1 MVGVVGS
8 SPIAPTNILLNIK
21 HPVSTLGAFFV
32 SVDKVVHHAASRQ
45 LMGLQMKFLNI
56 KNFFATA
63 AMLLLTAHVSAADTA
78 PCLKAQTTCSEWVTL
93 DANGSRG
100 LVYRTHALTSLNE
113 KIEKVVVVV
122 HGQGRNADGYFR
134 HMLAAGFLADALH
147 NTLIISPRFASNNGK
162 SCLDQ
167 LDTKEVGW
175 VCSGSESWRSG
186 GNRANVPGTELNS
199 FSFMDAILLKLSNDK
214 VFPNLKSIVI
224 AGHSAGGQYVNRYQ
238 FANQMHEKLALERRI
253 QVSYVVGNPS
263 SYTYPEALRPT
274 KSAVPSGVS
283 ADAPGYVP
291 VPSKTPDAAFVTFKD
306 RNSCTA
312 FNQWPYGLENK
323 KGYATGLAD
332 AQLKR
337 QLSTRPAT
345 YLLGELDILP
355 LYGFDDSCAAMAQGP
370 TRLARGFAYAQFVND
385 TLQANHKAIM
395 VNACGHDAR
404 CMFTSETAL
413 PILFK

>member
-1 MVGVVGS
+1 
-8 SPIAPTNILLNIK
+8 
-21 HPVSTLGAFFV
+21 
-32 SVDKVVHHAASRQ
+32 
-45 LMGLQMKFLNI
+45 MKFLTI
-56 KNFFATA
+56 KTFAAIIMMA
-63 AMLLLTAHVSAADTA
+63 AAVQSFASDSA
-78 PCLKAQTTCSEWVTL
+78 PCLKAQNICSEWLTL

-100 LVYRTHALTSLNE
+100 FVYRTHSLTSVNE
-113 KIEKVVVVV
+113 KIEKVVVVI

-134 HMLAAGFLADALH
+134 HMLAAGFLADALN

-167 LDTKEVGW
+167 LDDKEVGW

-186 GNRANVPGTELNS
+186 GNRAKGSGSDLNS
-199 FSFMDAILLKLSNDK
+199 FDFMDAILLKLSNEK
-214 VFPNLKSIVI
+214 TFPNLKSIVI

-238 FANQMHEKLALERRI
+238 FANRLHEKLASERRI
-253 QVSYVVGNPS
+253 QVSYVIGNPS

-274 KSAVPSGVS
+274 KNAVPSNVS
-283 ADAPGYVP
+283 AEAPGYMSVQP
-291 VPSKTPDAAFVTFKD
+291 KVAEPAFVSFKD
-306 RNSCTA
+306 KNSCTT

-323 KGYATGLAD
+323 KGYVTGIAD
-332 AQLKR
+332 SQLKS

-370 TRLARGFAYAQFVND
+370 TRLARGFAYAKFVND
-385 TLQANHKAIM
+385 TFKANHKAIM

>member
-1 MVGVVGS
+1 MRLDRSVVKV
-8 SPIAPTNILLNIK
+8 A
-21 HPVSTLGAFFV
+21 STAL
-32 SVDKVVHHAASRQ
+32 SICDT
-45 LMGLQMKFLNI
+45 GLRMKFLTI
-56 KNFFATA
+56 KTFAAFIMMVA
-63 AMLLLTAHVSAADTA
+63 AVQSFASDSA
-78 PCLKAQTTCSEWVTL
+78 PCLKAQNTCSEWLTL
-93 DANGSRG
+93 DANGSRSF
-100 LVYRTHALTSLNE
+100 VYRTHSLTSVNE
-113 KIEKVVVVV
+113 KIEKVVVVI

-134 HMLAAGFLADALH
+134 HMLAAGFLADALN

-167 LDTKEVGW
+167 LEDKEVGW

-186 GNRANVPGTELNS
+186 GNRAKGSGSDLNS
-199 FSFMDAILLKLSNDK
+199 FDFMDAILLKLSNEK
-214 VFPNLKSIVI
+214 TFPNLKSIVI

-238 FANQMHEKLALERRI
+238 FANRLHEKLASERRI
-253 QVSYVVGNPS
+253 QVSYVIGNPS

-274 KSAVPSGVS
+274 KNAVPSNVS
-283 ADAPGYVP
+283 AEAPGYVP
-291 VPSKTPDAAFVTFKD
+291 VPPKAAEPAFVSFKD
-306 RNSCTA
+306 KNSCTT

-323 KGYATGLAD
+323 KGYVTGIAD
-332 AQLKR
+332 TQLKS

-370 TRLARGFAYAQFVND
+370 TRLARGFAYAKFVND
-385 TLQANHKAIM
+385 TFKANHKAVM

>member
-1 MVGVVGS
+1 
-8 SPIAPTNILLNIK
+8 
-21 HPVSTLGAFFV
+21 
-32 SVDKVVHHAASRQ
+32 
-45 LMGLQMKFLNI
+45 MKFLTI
-56 KNFFATA
+56 KTFAAFIMMVA
-63 AMLLLTAHVSAADTA
+63 AVQSFASDSA
-78 PCLKAQTTCSEWVTL
+78 PCLKAQNTCSEWLTL
-93 DANGSRG
+93 DANGSRSF
-100 LVYRTHALTSLNE
+100 VYRTHSLTSVNE
-113 KIEKVVVVV
+113 KIEKVVVVI

-134 HMLAAGFLADALH
+134 HMLAAGFLADALN

-167 LDTKEVGW
+167 LEDKEVGW

-186 GNRANVPGTELNS
+186 GNRAKGSGSDLNS
-199 FSFMDAILLKLSNDK
+199 FDFMDAILLKLSNEK
-214 VFPNLKSIVI
+214 TFPNLKSIVI

-238 FANQMHEKLALERRI
+238 FANRLHEKLASERRI
-253 QVSYVVGNPS
+253 QVSYVIGNPS

-274 KSAVPSGVS
+274 KNAVPSNVS
-283 ADAPGYVP
+283 AEAPGYVP
-291 VPSKTPDAAFVTFKD
+291 VQPKVAEPAFVSFKD
-306 RNSCTA
+306 KNSCTT

-323 KGYATGLAD
+323 KGYVTGIAD
-332 AQLKR
+332 TQLKS

-370 TRLARGFAYAQFVND
+370 TRLARGFAYAKFVND
-385 TLQANHKAIM
+385 TFKANHKAVM

>member
-1 MVGVVGS
+1 MMNFKYVFL
-8 SPIAPTNILLNIK
+8 AFMALLLAT
-21 HPVSTLGAFFV
+21 HS
-32 SVDKVVHHAASRQ
+32 HAAEPDAC
-45 LMGLQMKFLNI
+45 I
-56 KNFFATA
+56 KAN
-63 AMLLLTAHVSAADTA
+63 M
-78 PCLKAQTTCSEWVTL
+78 TCTEWLAL
-93 DANGSRG
+93 DANGSRS
-100 LVYRTHALTSLNE
+100 LIYRTHALTHRNP
-113 KIEKVVVVV
+113 KIEKVVVVI

-134 HMLAAGFLADALH
+134 HMLAAAFLADALQ

-162 SCLDQ
+162 SCLDT
-167 LDTKEVGW
+167 LDDKEVGW
-175 VCSGSESWRSG
+175 TCAGADSWRSG
-186 GNRANVPGTELNS
+186 GARTNGSGSDLNS
-199 FSFMDAILLKLSNDK
+199 FNFMDAILSKLSDDK
-214 VFPNLKSIVI
+214 VFPHLKSIGI

-238 FANQMHEKLALERRI
+238 LSNQLHEKLWADRNI
-253 QVSYVVGNPS
+253 QVSYVIGNPS

-274 KSAVPSGVS
+274 KAALPSTVS

-291 VPSKTPDAAFVTFKD
+291 VATKTGEPAFTAFKD
-306 RNSCTA
+306 NKACTT

-323 KGYATGLAD
+323 KGHAAPFSD
-332 AQLKR
+332 EQLKR

-370 TRLARGFAYAQFVND
+370 TRLARGFAYAKFVND
-385 TLQANHKAIM
+385 TFKAHHKAVM

>member
-1 MVGVVGS
+1 VRFGQSVV
-8 SPIAPTNILLNIK
+8 
-21 HPVSTLGAFFV
+21 
-32 SVDKVVHHAASRQ
+32 KVALQH
-45 LMGLQMKFLNI
+45 GLYMAEGLRMK
-56 KNFFATA
+56 
-63 AMLLLTAHVSAADTA
+63 LLTIKTFAAFIMMVMAVQSFAADTA
-78 PCLKAQTTCSEWVTL
+78 PCLKAQNTCSEWLTL

-100 LVYRTHALTSLNE
+100 FVYRTHSLTSVNE
-113 KIEKVVVVV
+113 NIEKVVVVI

-134 HMLAAGFLADALH
+134 HMLAAGFLADALN

-162 SCLDQ
+162 SCLDP
-167 LDTKEVGW
+167 LDDKEVGW
-175 VCSGSESWRSG
+175 VCSGPESWRSG
-186 GNRANVPGTELNS
+186 GNRAKGSGSELNS
-199 FSFMDAILLKLSNDK
+199 FDFMDAILLKLSNEK
-214 VFPNLKSIVI
+214 TFPNLKSIVI

-238 FANQMHEKLALERRI
+238 FANRLHEKLASERRI
-253 QVSYVVGNPS
+253 QVSYVIGNPS

-274 KSAVPSGVS
+274 KNAVPSNIS
-283 ADAPGYVP
+283 AEAPGYVP
-291 VPSKTPDAAFVTFKD
+291 VPPKAAESAFVAFKD
-306 RNSCTA
+306 KNSCTT

-323 KGYATGLAD
+323 KGFVTGLAD
-332 AQLKR
+332 TQLKS

-370 TRLARGFAYAQFVND
+370 TRLARGFAYAKFVND
-385 TLQANHKAIM
+385 TFKANHKAIM